1 MGAHIYQG
9 QGRGAGGRVLVSS
22 RGLTAI
28 ALTSPYPAVGDVI
41 DGKYRIVK
49 SLGEG
54 GMGAVAK
61 AEHLLRRVPVALK
74 FMAPHVMNME
84 GGVERFLNEA
94 VLASQIPNDHVV
106 GIFDV
111 GKLPSGAPYLV
122 MEYLEGQDLADVLDE
137 VDRKGLDAERAVH
150 FVLQILRA
158 LQAAH
163 AMGIVHRDLKPAN
176 CFVIEKEGEKDF
188 VKLLDFGISKAP
200 VSAGLT
206 HTNTALGTPLYMSP
220 EQARNPKDVDARADL
235 YSAGVILYELLA
247 GRTPHI
253 SESGEAT
260 ELILKLFTQEPE
272 RLAKLRPDLPE
283 ALCDAVHKA
292 LARERDDR
300 FADALAMAEAI
311 APFADARSS
320 AVVQKLRSFVPSQEM
335 APGIASVEAFSKL
348 AGGPQSQVPAQ
359 SQAPPPFDPRS
370 NEALAATQ
378 SNRGVSPVA
387 STSMS
392 PGALASTP
400 PPAAQRPALLLLVAG
415 LVAAVGVASYAAWR
429 IAFSPATPQATV
441 VPPPSVSIVVVTVPI
456 PSNQPPPPTS
466 AITSVTTTRPLPPPP
481 SATASASTGPTA
493 PPPATTP
500 DLGSLRPHN

>member
-1 MGAHIYQG
+1 MPDGGGFEAVLMGAHIYQG

-206 HTNTALGTPLYMSP
+206 HTNTP
-220 EQARNPKDVDARADL
+220 RA
-235 YSAGVILYELLA
+235 
-247 GRTPHI
+247 
-253 SESGEAT
+253 
-260 ELILKLFTQEPE
+260 
-272 RLAKLRPDLPE
+272 
-283 ALCDAVHKA
+283 
-292 LARERDDR
+292 
-300 FADALAMAEAI
+300 
-311 APFADARSS
+311 SS
-320 AVVQKLRSFVPSQEM
+320 C
-335 APGIASVEAFSKL
+335 
-348 AGGPQSQVPAQ
+348 
-359 SQAPPPFDPRS
+359 
-370 NEALAATQ
+370 
-378 SNRGVSPVA
+378 
-387 STSMS
+387 TSCS
-392 PGALASTP
+392 
-400 PPAAQRPALLLLVAG
+400 PAAPRTSPRAARRP
-415 LVAAVGVASYAAWR
+415 S
-429 IAFSPATPQATV
+429 
-441 VPPPSVSIVVVTVPI
+441 
-456 PSNQPPPPTS
+456 
-466 AITSVTTTRPLPPPP
+466 
-481 SATASASTGPTA
+481 
-493 PPPATTP
+493 
-500 DLGSLRPHN
+500 

>member
-1 MGAHIYQG
+1 
-9 QGRGAGGRVLVSS
+9 
-22 RGLTAI
+22 LTANP
-28 ALTSPYPAVGDVI
+28 LSSFYPAVGDVI

-49 SLGEG
+49 YLGEG

-61 AEHLLRRVPVALK
+61 AEHMLRRVPVALK
-74 FMAPHVMNME
+74 FMAPHVMSME
-84 GGVERFLNEA
+84 GGVDRFLNEA
-94 VLASQIPNDHVV
+94 VLASQIPNDNVV

-122 MEYLEGQDLADVLDE
+122 MEHLEGCDLSDVLDDE
-137 VDRKGLDAERAVH
+137 DHKGLAPERAVH
-150 FVLQILRA
+150 FLLQILRA

-176 CFVIEKEGEKDF
+176 CFVVEKDGEKDF

-247 GRTPHI
+247 GRTPHV

-260 ELILKLFTQEPE
+260 ELILKLFTQEPAQ
-272 RLAKLRPDLPE
+272 LSSLRPDLPE
-283 ALCDAVHKA
+283 ELCAAVHKA
-292 LARERDDR
+292 LSRERDER
-300 FADALAMAEAI
+300 FADARAMAEAI
-311 APFADARSS
+311 APFADARSD
-320 AVVQKLRSFVPSQEM
+320 ATLQKLRTFVPGPASLHPGPNPEH
-335 APGIASVEAFSKL
+335 APGEVFSKL
-348 AGGPQSQVPAQ
+348 VGGPQSQLPAQ

-378 SNRGVSPVA
+378 STRDLSPAA
-387 STSMS
+387 STSVS
-392 PGALASTP
+392 AFPTRKAVPEASG
-400 PPAAQRPALLLLVAG
+400 QRPALTLLVVG
-415 LVAAVGVASYAAWR
+415 LVAVVGVASFAAWK
-429 IAFSPATPQATV
+429 IAFAPATQATP
-441 VPPPSVSIVVVTVPI
+441 VPPASVSVLVVTVPG
-456 PSNQPPPPTS
+456 PSSQPPPPTS
-466 AITSVTTTRPLPPPP
+466 ATTSVTARPLPPPP
-481 SATASASTGPTA
+481 VSAPSASTSHA

-500 DLGSLRPHN
+500 DLGTLRPHN